1 MNLGNNLFKARKRA
15 GKSQEAVAE
24 KLGVSRQ
31 TISKWETGETIPDI
45 YQTKRL
51 SELYGLSLDE
61 LVYIEPDQI
70 DIERTI
76 KNIDEKKEDK
86 INWTSAWS
94 KKYPVLASYRDRVDI
109 RSYAGEIRDMLNR
122 LKRDY
127 GYGDLDSML
136 VLKDILYHEWQGK

>member
-1 MNLGNNLFKARKRA
+1 M
-15 GKSQEAVAE
+15 
-24 KLGVSRQ
+24 
-31 TISKWETGETIPDI
+31 D
-45 YQTKRL
+45 
-51 SELYGLSLDE
+51 
-61 LVYIEPDQI
+61 IEPDQI